1 MTCLEHLKQI
11 ESFMVHFK
19 EDERVMIRLRRDWI
33 EAQKLLEIEK
43 SIFGDNLETIKGKDE

>member
-11 ESFMVHFK
+11 ESFMDHFK
-19 EDERVMIRLRRDWI
+19 DNEPLMIRLRRDWI

-43 SIFGDNLETIKGKDE
+43 SIFGDNLLKPNEPTL